1 MRAGAWEPS
10 SARAFRH
17 TCLRRV
23 LRSVGYKE
31 TWGSHS
37 PPASM
42 LICKGAR
49 KRIFFRSGSHG
60 PFLAGERSGLRS
72 VIWELLQTPEQ
83 PSEQAIDPSLFS
95 LSKGPS
101 LIDYTVTPPAWDV
114 DLEFAL
120 AEWHNFPRKGDEG
133 CFCFPIACT
142 LVVRVLLAGEKCRA
156 QSHWMRRAWSLGLL
170 SHYWINSELVSG
182 VFFVFLF
189 RQTYRFLSR
198 NFLRLPRGNKAYV
211 RLQGIALNLLKH
223 TAWGAQ
229 PWAAARQMRLERATG
244 RIDESLFHSFRI
256 LHLKY
261 CHLHD
266 NLAVSNLYF
275 WEHCSH
281 ILLGDHLCRSW
292 YWQPEP

>member
-10 SARAFRH
+10 SARGFRH

-23 LRSVGYKE
+23 LRSVGYNE
-31 TWGSHS
+31 IWGSNS

-42 LICKGAR
+42 LVCKGAR
-49 KRIFFRSGSHG
+49 KGIFFRSGSHG
-60 PFLAGERSGLRS
+60 PFLGGERSGLRS

-83 PSEQAIDPSLFS
+83 PSEQAMDPSLFS

-120 AEWHNFPRKGDEG
+120 AEWHNFPRKGAEG

-156 QSHWMRRAWSLGLL
+156 QSHWNEKGMELGSPLSLLNKF
-170 SHYWINSELVSG
+170 WISRWG
-182 VFFVFLF
+182 FLCF
-189 RQTYRFLSR
+189 SVQTDPSFSVTR
-198 NFLRLPRGNKAYV
+198 NFLQLPRGNKAYV
-211 RLQGIALNLLKH
+211 RLRGIALNLVKH

-256 LHLKY
+256 LHFKY

-266 NLAVSNLYF
+266 NLAVIYTS
-275 WEHCSH
+275 ESTAHTSC
-281 ILLGDHLCRSW
+281 
-292 YWQPEP
+292 